1 MPFRPAPTRGS
12 APFDKSK
19 KPAFRDASQVTNVRD
34 INTVGSYISTNGVLG
49 SVKKAMQAAKGGN
62 FVLYSADFRAET
74 DSRILQNRIQQQL
87 QLNEGNE
94 DVFIIQYNSAG
105 FVNWVVANG
114 GTGGAS
120 GPTNDTGHS
129 IGYDV
134 EGNILAVGIFIS
146 GALKVRDRTGKQLFT
161 MSNPGGDSVGCGYLI
176 KYDFNGTPL
185 WVSRC
190 HAASYNDV
198 TSDSNGNIYVVANK
212 GYPNNDISSITSSDG
227 IPFANNVNFSTSSAG
242 THVIKYNSAGIVQWV
257 VKADGDGNN
266 DNGGGICV
274 DSNGNV
280 TFCGRF
286 LTDLKAFSQNG
297 TIFSPTTGY
306 AEGTGLFLVQYSSA
320 GNVNWIGEM
329 HNTGGSWP
337 WAAAV
342 STDSANNIN
351 VGGHYIYGTLKLY
364 NKNNGSLAITLP
376 STAGGDPTNSF
387 VAQYSSEGNVNWG
400 VRITNNSGGQIP
412 SNGTNIVDID
422 TDTLGNVVVCG
433 NFAGGFLQLDSANAT
448 TRLTGNIPVTSASSN
463 GTQTTY
469 TTTSA
474 HGFYIGQVVSIG
486 GTSNGNHNVSN
497 VVITDVPTGTTFTIA
512 STVANGQ
519 TSTGGN
525 MSSQLGSY
533 TQSGYIAKY
542 NSLGVLQWVNIQQ
555 SDGTRNGTSTQTI
568 SIDRSNN
575 NINIS
580 GFFSSNILT
589 FSNANGSTFGT
600 TLPNSNAA
608 SELFIAQYS
617 AEGQVNWVARA
628 GKPGGETVYGSDTM
642 NGNVTITGGTGGNL
656 TTYDKTGLPAST
668 LVYPRL

>member
-19 KPAFRDASQVTNVRD
+19 KPAFRDASQITNVRD
-34 INTVGSYISTNGVLG
+34 INTVGSYVSTNRVLTT
-49 SVKKAMQAAKGGN
+49 VKKAMQAAKGGN

-74 DSRILQNRIQQQL
+74 DSRILQNRIQQPL
-87 QLNEGNE
+87 QLNEGN
-94 DVFIIQYNSAG
+94 DDIFIIQYNSAG
-105 FVNWVVANG
+105 FVNWVIANG
-114 GTGGAS
+114 GTGGPS

-129 IGYDV
+129 IGYDA
-134 EGNILAVGIFIS
+134 EGNIFAVGMFIS

-161 MSNPGGDSVGCGYLI
+161 IPNPGGDSVGCGYII
-176 KYDFNGTPL
+176 KYDSNGTPL
-185 WVSRC
+185 WASRC

-198 TSDSNGNIYVVANK
+198 TVDSTGNIYVVANK

-242 THVIKYNSAGIVQWV
+242 THVIKYNPAGIVQWV

-266 DNGGGICV
+266 DNGGGVCV
-274 DSNGNV
+274 DSSGNV
-280 TFCGRF
+280 NFCGRF
-286 LTDLKAFSQNG
+286 LTDLKFFNQNG
-297 TIFSPTTGY
+297 TIFSPTAGHPT
-306 AEGTGLFLVQYSSA
+306 GTGLFLVQYSSA
-320 GNVNWIGEM
+320 GTVNWFADIF
-329 HNTGGSWP
+329 NSGGSWP
-337 WAAAV
+337 WIAAV
-342 STDSANNIN
+342 TTDSVGNIN
-351 VGGHYIYGTLKLY
+351 MGGYYIYGTLQLN

-400 VRITNNSGGQIP
+400 VRITNNSGGPNP

-433 NFAGGFLQLDSANAT
+433 NFAGGFLQLDSSNGS
-448 TRLTGNIPVTSASSN
+448 TRRTGNIALTSASSN

-469 TTTSA
+469 TTTDA
-474 HGFYIGQVVSIG
+474 HGFYIGQVVTIIS
-486 GTSNGNHNVSN
+486 TTNGNHNVSN
-497 VVITDVPTGTTFTIA
+497 VVITGVPTSTTFTIA

-519 TSTGGN
+519 TSTGGS
-525 MSSQLGSY
+525 MS
-533 TQSGYIAKY
+533 TQPSSGQQGGYIAKY
-542 NSLGVLQWVNIQQ
+542 NSSGILQWMAVQITD
-555 SDGTRNGTSTQTI
+555 SRSGTSTQTI
-568 SIDRSNN
+568 SIDRSTN

-580 GFFSSNILT
+580 GYFSGNTLVFT
-589 FSNANGSTFGT
+589 NANGSTFGT

-617 AEGQVNWVARA
+617 AEGQVNWVTRA
-628 GKPGGETVYGSDTM
+628 GKPGGEIVYGSDTM

-656 TTYDKTGLPAST
+656 ITYDKTGVPAPT
-668 LVYPRL
+668 LVYPII

>member
-19 KPAFRDASQVTNVRD
+19 KPAFRDASQITNVRD
-34 INTVGSYISTNGVLG
+34 INTVGSYVSTNGVLTT
-49 SVKKAMQAAKGGN
+49 VKKAMQAAKGGN

-74 DSRILQNRIQQQL
+74 DSRILQNRIQQPL

-114 GTGGAS
+114 GTGGPS

-198 TSDSNGNIYVVANK
+198 TSDSSGNIYVVANK

-242 THVIKYNSAGIVQWV
+242 THVIKYNPAGIVQWV
-257 VKADGDGNN
+257 VKSDGDGNN
-266 DNGGGICV
+266 DNGGGVCV
-274 DSNGNV
+274 DSSGNV
-280 TFCGRF
+280 NFCGRF
-286 LTDLKAFSQNG
+286 LTDLKFFNQNG
-297 TIFSPTTGY
+297 TVFSPTAGHPT
-306 AEGTGLFLVQYSSA
+306 GTGLFLVQYSSA
-320 GNVNWIGEM
+320 GTVNWFADM
-329 HNTGGSWP
+329 FNTGGSWP

-342 STDSANNIN
+342 TTDSAGNIN
-351 VGGHYIYGTLKLY
+351 ISGYYIYGALQFN
-364 NKNNGSLAITLP
+364 NKNNGSLVVSLTGP
-376 STAGGDPTNSF
+376 PGDSPNGF
-387 VAQYSSEGNVNWG
+387 VGQYSSAGNVNWG
-400 VRITNNSGGQIP
+400 VRITCNFGGPNPSSG
-412 SNGTNIVDID
+412 TTIVDND
-422 TDTLGNVVVCG
+422 TDALGNVIVCG
-433 NFAGGFLQLDSANAT
+433 NFAGGFLQLDSSNST
-448 TRLTGNIPVTSASSN
+448 SRLTGNIPVTSASSN

-469 TTTSA
+469 TTTSV

-486 GTSNGNHNVSN
+486 GTTNGNHNVSN
-497 VVITDVPTGTTFTIA
+497 VVITGVPTSTTFTIA

-519 TSTGGN
+519 TSTGGT
-525 MSSQLGSY
+525 MSSQPS
-533 TQSGYIAKY
+533 SGQQGGFIAKY
-542 NSLGVLQWVNIQQ
+542 NSSGILQWMALQITD
-555 SDGTRNGTSTQTI
+555 SRSGTSTQTI
-568 SIDRSNN
+568 SVDRITN

-580 GFFSSNILT
+580 GYFSGNTLVFT
-589 FSNANGSTFGT
+589 NANGSTFGT
-600 TLPNSNAA
+600 TIPNSNAA
-608 SELFIAQYS
+608 SEVFIAQYS
-617 AEGQVNWVARA
+617 PEGQVNWVARA
-628 GKPGGETVYGSDTM
+628 GKPGGEIVYGCDTDSR
-642 NGNVTITGGTGGNL
+642 GNITITGGTGGNL
-656 TTYDKTGLPAST
+656 ITYDKTGLPAPT
-668 LVYPRL
+668 LVYPII

>member
-34 INTVGSYISTNGVLG
+34 INTVGSYISTNGVLT
-49 SVKKAMQAAKGGN
+49 SVKKAMQAAKGAN

-120 GPTNDTGHS
+120 GPTNDTGYS

-190 HAASYNDV
+190 HAGAYNDV

-227 IPFANNVNFSTSSAG
+227 TVFANTVNYSTSSAG

-257 VKADGDGNN
+257 VKSDGDGNN
-266 DNGGGICV
+266 DNGGGVCV

-280 TFCGRF
+280 NFCGRF
-286 LTDLKAFSQNG
+286 LTDLKFFNQNG
-297 TIFSPTTGY
+297 TVFSPTAGY
-306 AEGTGLFLVQYSSA
+306 PTGTGLFLVQYSSA
-320 GNVNWIGEM
+320 GTVNWFADM
-329 HNTGGSWP
+329 FNTGGSWP

-342 STDSANNIN
+342 TTDSAGNIN
-351 VGGHYIYGTLKLY
+351 ISGYYVYGPLQFN
-364 NKNNGSLAITLP
+364 NKNNGSLVVSLTGP
-376 STAGGDPTNSF
+376 PGDSPNGF
-387 VAQYSSEGNVNWG
+387 VGQYSSEGNVNWG
-400 VRITNNSGGQIP
+400 VRITCNFGGPNP
-412 SNGTNIVDID
+412 SNGTTIVDND
-422 TDTLGNVVVCG
+422 TDTLGNVIVCG
-433 NFAGGFLQLDSANAT
+433 NFAGGFLQLDSSNAT

-486 GTSNGNHNVSN
+486 GTTNGNHNVSN
-497 VVITDVPTGTTFTIA
+497 VVITGVPTSTTFTIA

-519 TSTGGN
+519 TSTGGT
-525 MSSQLGSY
+525 MSSQPSSSQQG
-533 TQSGYIAKY
+533 GYIAKY
-542 NSLGVLQWVNIQQ
+542 NSSGILQWMAVQITD
-555 SDGTRNGTSTQTI
+555 SRGGTSTQTI
-568 SIDRSNN
+568 SIDRSTN

-580 GFFSSNILT
+580 GYFSGNALVFT
-589 FSNANGSTFGT
+589 NANGSTFGT

-617 AEGQVNWVARA
+617 AEGEVNWVARA
-628 GKPGGETVYGSDTM
+628 GKPGGETVYGCDTM

-656 TTYDKTGLPAST
+656 TTYDKTGLPAPT